1 MNTHLKVLVISGIR
15 STIASS
21 APARVLG
28 RGSVQSGVSV
38 AVPVRRQYGRTS
50 TACQRNAKVDP
61 LAAWPR
67 GGHFSRAV
75 DTAACDTR
83 RYLNQ
88 AVQVYGAWSPAGAPP
103 VQARQKSEPIGTR
116 GVLS

>member
-50 TACQRNAKVDP
+50 TA
-61 LAAWPR
+61 
-67 GGHFSRAV
+67 
-75 DTAACDTR
+75 ACDTR